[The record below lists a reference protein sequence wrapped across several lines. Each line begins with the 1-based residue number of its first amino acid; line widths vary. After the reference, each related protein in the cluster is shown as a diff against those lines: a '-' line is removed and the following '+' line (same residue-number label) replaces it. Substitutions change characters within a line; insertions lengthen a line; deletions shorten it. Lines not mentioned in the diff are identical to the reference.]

1 MSFMD
6 EMVLWLDF
14 LILLVIEI
22 DYYAYVMVN
31 IDLVVVLFK

>member
-22 DYYAYVMVN
+22 DYYPYVMVN